1 MAVKKSIAII
11 GEGETEWW
19 YFETLRVACRYKFK
33 VAPDFPQHSD
43 IPHMAKL
50 AEDYVK
56 RETDYVACL
65 VDMDR
70 LIMVPAEMATYQKL
84 KKKSSR
90 NVIWI
95 ETNPCTE
102 FWFLLHFL
110 PQLSMKHYDS
120 CEDVLPDLHDYMPGY
135 EKTARYFRKNNLY
148 KYLTEHSDL
157 QRAIGY
163 AKELSRLSEATPKD
177 RIAYSQMHRVFELIA
192 SMNAE
197 ETEEGKNPFS
207 LDSKGPNWENF
218 HDFLLGEVRYLSV
231 KKAYPNEAVELF
243 AEAQKMAQLRY
254 KTYIRK
260 SQRIGRTNP
269 LLHISII
276 VIPRR
281 LARDN
286 F

>member
-1 MAVKKSIAII
+1 MAVRKSIAII

-56 RETDYVACL
+56 RDTDNVVCL

-70 LIMVPAEMATYQKL
+70 LLRVPAEMATYQKL
-84 KKKSSR
+84 KKRSSR

-120 CEDVLPDLHDYMPGY
+120 CEDVLPDLQHYMPGY
-135 EKTARYFRKNNLY
+135 EKTSRYFRKNNLY
-148 KYLTEHSDL
+148 NYLTEHGDL

-163 AKELSRLSEATPKD
+163 AEELTRLSETTPED
-177 RIAYSQMHRVFELIA
+177 RIAYSQMHKVFELIT

-197 ETEEGKNPFS
+197 EEEEADKNDAKMEKQNRSSENRRQIVNFIADNTIS
-207 LDSKGPNWENF
+207 DSKSISKAIGLKASRTRDYLKQLVDEGI
-218 HDFLLGEVRYLSV
+218 LEIEGEYKNRKYKM
-231 KKAYPNEAVELF
+231 KK
-243 AEAQKMAQLRY
+243 
-254 KTYIRK
+254 
-260 SQRIGRTNP
+260 
-269 LLHISII
+269 
-276 VIPRR
+276 
-281 LARDN
+281 
-286 F
+286 

>member
-56 RETDYVACL
+56 RETDHVVCL

-70 LIMVPAEMATYQKL
+70 LLRVPAEMATYQKL

-120 CEDVLPDLHDYMPGY
+120 CEDVLPDLQHYMPGY
-135 EKTARYFRKNNLY
+135 EKTARYFKKNNLY
-148 KYLTEHSDL
+148 NYLTEHGDL
-157 QRAIGY
+157 QRAICY
-163 AKELSRLSEATPKD
+163 AEELNRLIETTPED
-177 RIAYSQMHRVFELIA
+177 RIAYSQMHKVFELIK
-192 SMNAE
+192 SMDEEEADKNEQKTENQNRNEENRRQIIDFIADKQISDAKSVSKAIGLKPSRTRDYLKQLVADGVLEIEGEYKNRKYKIKKNAQ
-197 ETEEGKNPFS
+197 
-207 LDSKGPNWENF
+207 
-218 HDFLLGEVRYLSV
+218 V
-231 KKAYPNEAVELF
+231 
-243 AEAQKMAQLRY
+243 
-254 KTYIRK
+254 
-260 SQRIGRTNP
+260 
-269 LLHISII
+269 
-276 VIPRR
+276 
-281 LARDN
+281 
-286 F
+286 

>member
-56 RETDYVACL
+56 RETDYVVCL

-70 LIMVPAEMATYQKL
+70 LLRVPAEMATYQKL

-110 PQLSMKHYDS
+110 PQLTSKHYETY
-120 CEDVLPDLHDYMPGY
+120 EDVLPDLQHYMPGY
-135 EKTARYFRKNNLY
+135 EKTARYFKKNNLY
-148 KYLTEHSDL
+148 KYLTENGDL
-157 QRAIGY
+157 QRAISY
-163 AKELSRLSEATPKD
+163 AEELTRLSEASPED
-177 RIAYSQMHRVFELIA
+177 RIAYSQMHLVFKLIK
-192 SMNAE
+192 SMDEKEADKNEQKAE
-197 ETEEGKNPFS
+197 NRNRNEENRRQIIDFIADNKISDSKSVSKAIGLKLSRTRDYLKQLVEEGVLEIEGEYKNRKYKIK
-207 LDSKGPNWENF
+207 KGI
-218 HDFLLGEVRYLSV
+218 DI
-231 KKAYPNEAVELF
+231 K
-243 AEAQKMAQLRY
+243 
-254 KTYIRK
+254 
-260 SQRIGRTNP
+260 
-269 LLHISII
+269 
-276 VIPRR
+276 
-281 LARDN
+281 
-286 F
+286 

>member
-43 IPHMAKL
+43 IPHIAKL

-56 RETDYVACL
+56 RETDYVVCL

-70 LIMVPAEMATYQKL
+70 LLRLPKEMATYQQL
-84 KKKSSR
+84 KKSSR

-120 CEDVLPDLHDYMPGY
+120 YEDVLPDLQHYMPDY
-135 EKTARYFRKNNLY
+135 EKTARSFRKNNLY
-148 KYLTEHSDL
+148 KYLTEHGDL

-163 AKELSRLSEATPKD
+163 AEELTRLSETTPED
-177 RIAYSQMHRVFELIA
+177 RIAYSQMHKVFELIA

-197 ETEEGKNPFS
+197 ETDKN
-207 LDSKGPNWENF
+207 DSKIEKRNRNGENRRQII
-218 HDFLLGEVRYLSV
+218 DFIADNVISDSKTVSKTIGLKLSRTRDYLKQLVDEGILEIEGEYKNRKYKI
-231 KKAYPNEAVELF
+231 KK
-243 AEAQKMAQLRY
+243 
-254 KTYIRK
+254 
-260 SQRIGRTNP
+260 
-269 LLHISII
+269 
-276 VIPRR
+276 
-281 LARDN
+281 
-286 F
+286 

>member
-19 YFETLRVACRYKFK
+19 YFETLRIACRYKFK

-43 IPHMAKL
+43 IPHIAKL

-56 RETDYVACL
+56 RETDYVVCL

-70 LIMVPAEMATYQKL
+70 LLRLPKEMATYQQL
-84 KKKSSR
+84 KKSSCR

-110 PQLSMKHYDS
+110 PQLSTKHYETY
-120 CEDVLPDLHDYMPGY
+120 EDVLPDLQRYMPGY

-148 KYLTEHSDL
+148 KYLTEHGDM

-163 AKELSRLSEATPKD
+163 AKELTRMSEATPEDKL
-177 RIAYSQMHRVFELIA
+177 AYSQMHQVFELIA
-192 SMNAE
+192 SMEAE
-197 ETEEGKNPFS
+197 DAEKNDSKSEKPNRNNENRRQIIDFIADNGISDSKSVSKAIGLKPSRTRDYLKQLVAEGILETE
-207 LDSKGPNWENF
+207 
-218 HDFLLGEVRYLSV
+218 GEYKSRKYKI
-231 KKAYPNEAVELF
+231 KKQERE
-243 AEAQKMAQLRY
+243 
-254 KTYIRK
+254 
-260 SQRIGRTNP
+260 
-269 LLHISII
+269 
-276 VIPRR
+276 
-281 LARDN
+281 
-286 F
+286 

>member
-19 YFETLRVACRYKFK
+19 YFETLRISCRYKFK

-50 AEDYVK
+50 AADYVK
-56 RETDYVACL
+56 RETDYVVCL

-70 LIMVPAEMATYQKL
+70 LLRLPKEMATYQQL
-84 KKKSSR
+84 KKSSSR

-110 PQLSMKHYDS
+110 PQLPTTHYETY
-120 CEDVLPDLHDYMPGY
+120 EDVLPDLQRYMPGY

-148 KYLTEHSDL
+148 KYLTEHGDM

-163 AKELSRLSEATPKD
+163 AEELTRLSEATPEDKL
-177 RIAYSQMHRVFELIA
+177 AYSQMHRVFELIA
-192 SMNAE
+192 SMEAE
-197 ETEEGKNPFS
+197 DADKNDSKSEKLNRNNENRRQIIDFIADEGVSDSKSVSKAIGLKPSRTRDYLKQLVDEGILETEGEYKNR
-207 LDSKGPNWENF
+207 K
-218 HDFLLGEVRYLSV
+218 
-231 KKAYPNEAVELF
+231 
-243 AEAQKMAQLRY
+243 Y
-254 KTYIRK
+254 KIK
-260 SQRIGRTNP
+260 VN
-269 LLHISII
+269 
-276 VIPRR
+276 
-281 LARDN
+281 N
-286 F
+286 K

>member
-19 YFETLRVACRYKFK
+19 YFETLRIACRYKFK

-56 RETDYVACL
+56 RETDYVVCL

-70 LIMVPAEMATYQKL
+70 LLRLPKEMATYQQL
-84 KKKSSR
+84 KKRSRR

-110 PQLSMKHYDS
+110 PQLSTKHYETY
-120 CEDVLPDLHDYMPGY
+120 EDVLPDLQRYMPGY

-148 KYLTEHSDL
+148 KYLTEHGDI

-163 AKELSRLSEATPKD
+163 AKELTRISEATPEDK
-177 RIAYSQMHRVFELIA
+177 RAYSQMHLVFELIE

-197 ETEEGKNPFS
+197 ETNIN
-207 LDSKGPNWENF
+207 DSKTGKRNRNIENRRQII
-218 HDFLLGEVRYLSV
+218 DFIADNGISDSKTVSKVIGLKPSRTRDYLNQLVNEGILETEGEYKSRKYKIKVN
-231 KKAYPNEAVELF
+231 KK
-243 AEAQKMAQLRY
+243 
-254 KTYIRK
+254 
-260 SQRIGRTNP
+260 
-269 LLHISII
+269 
-276 VIPRR
+276 
-281 LARDN
+281 
-286 F
+286 

>member
-19 YFETLRVACRYKFK
+19 YFETLRIACRYKFK

-50 AEDYVK
+50 AADYVK
-56 RETDYVACL
+56 RETDYVVCL

-70 LIMVPAEMATYQKL
+70 LLRLPKEMATYQQL
-84 KKKSSR
+84 KKRSRR

-110 PQLSMKHYDS
+110 PQLSTKHYETY
-120 CEDVLPDLHDYMPGY
+120 EDVLPDLQRYMPGY

-148 KYLTEHSDL
+148 KYLTEHGDM

-163 AKELSRLSEATPKD
+163 AEELTRLSEATPEDKL
-177 RIAYSQMHRVFELIA
+177 AYSQMHRVFELIA
-192 SMNAE
+192 SMEAE
-197 ETEEGKNPFS
+197 DAYKNDSKSEKLNRNKENRRQIIDFIADEGVSDSKSVSKAIGLKPSRTRDYLKQLVDEGILETEGEYKNR
-207 LDSKGPNWENF
+207 K
-218 HDFLLGEVRYLSV
+218 
-231 KKAYPNEAVELF
+231 
-243 AEAQKMAQLRY
+243 Y
-254 KTYIRK
+254 KIK
-260 SQRIGRTNP
+260 VN
-269 LLHISII
+269 
-276 VIPRR
+276 
-281 LARDN
+281 N
-286 F
+286 K

>member
-19 YFETLRVACRYKFK
+19 YFETLRIACRYKFK

-56 RETDYVACL
+56 RETDYVVCL

-70 LIMVPAEMATYQKL
+70 LLRVPAEMATYLQL

-110 PQLSMKHYDS
+110 PQISSKHYDTY
-120 CEDVLPDLHDYMPGY
+120 EDVLPDLQHYMPGY
-135 EKTARYFRKNNLY
+135 EKTARYFKKNNLY
-148 KYLTEHSDL
+148 KYLTEHGDL
-157 QRAIGY
+157 QRAISY
-163 AKELSRLSEATPKD
+163 AEELTRLSEVTPEDK
-177 RIAYSQMHRVFELIA
+177 IAYSQMHKVFELIA
-192 SMNAE
+192 SMNIE
-197 ETEEGKNPFS
+197 EVDKNGSKTEKRNRNNEYRRQITDFIADKGISDSKTISKVIGLKTSRTRDYLKQLVSEGILEIEGEYKNRKYKIKKTGQHDS
-207 LDSKGPNWENF
+207 LD
-218 HDFLLGEVRYLSV
+218 RY
-231 KKAYPNEAVELF
+231 
-243 AEAQKMAQLRY
+243 
-254 KTYIRK
+254 
-260 SQRIGRTNP
+260 
-269 LLHISII
+269 
-276 VIPRR
+276 
-281 LARDN
+281 
-286 F
+286 

>member
-19 YFETLRVACRYKFK
+19 YFETLRVACHFKFK

-56 RETDYVACL
+56 RETDYVVCL

-70 LIMVPAEMATYQKL
+70 LLKVPAEMATYQKL

-120 CEDVLPDLHDYMPGY
+120 CEDVLPDLQHFMPDY

-148 KYLTEHSDL
+148 NYLTEHGDL
-157 QRAIGY
+157 DRAIDY
-163 AKELSRLSEATPKD
+163 AKELSRLSEETPED

-192 SMNAE
+192 SMNVNGS
-197 ETEEGKNPFS
+197 EEGDIN
-207 LDSKGPNWENF
+207 DSKTENQNRNKEYRRQITNF
-218 HDFLLGEVRYLSV
+218 IADNEISDSKTVSKAIGLKASRTRDYLKQLVDEGILEIEGEYKNRKYKIKKTV
-231 KKAYPNEAVELF
+231 K
-243 AEAQKMAQLRY
+243 Q
-254 KTYIRK
+254 
-260 SQRIGRTNP
+260 
-269 LLHISII
+269 
-276 VIPRR
+276 
-281 LARDN
+281 
-286 F
+286 